1 MAKVTVEA
9 GAERYLQEK
18 GMTRWDW
25 MGFGLGVISR
35 GYREYRE
42 MARDGI
48 ITPTEIA
55 GALGSIAEELEA
67 LFGADIEIKVTAPR

>member
-1 MAKVTVEA
+1 MAKVTVEP
-9 GAERYLQEK
+9 GAEKHLQER

-35 GYREYRE
+35 GYHEYRE